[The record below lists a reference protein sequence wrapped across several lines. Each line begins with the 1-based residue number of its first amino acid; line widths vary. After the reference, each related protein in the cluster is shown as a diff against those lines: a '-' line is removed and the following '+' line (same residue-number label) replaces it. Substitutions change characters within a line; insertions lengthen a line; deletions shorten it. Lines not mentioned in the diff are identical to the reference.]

1 MGPWAHRLLMFYHV
15 LPIQNDEFPQ
25 WSHDRGRC
33 DHLLWI
39 AGDSQHHLGFR
50 RISPEFSEVDSM
62 CTWKYNPPHTF
73 AVQTTLCYP
82 GANIDVENHNF
93 NRYFIQEWVIFHSS
107 VSFPTGLLVR
117 QGAVRSG
124 SGWFPNQMCYGH
136 LWSSY
141 IKLHGYG
148 GFRLVMGVGQS
159 FKSLDQ
165 LSIET
170 GAWWLGQS
178 YMGNGMLMDIN
189 NGC

>member
-1 MGPWAHRLLMFYHV
+1 MIAHTYIHLHQNPWWLNTEHYMLAPLVAQFWATAVLVRMESNKYNGAMTGAAQKTGKLHRKSSRMRT
-15 LPIQNDEFPQ
+15 
-25 WSHDRGRC
+25 STSRC

-107 VSFPTGLLVR
+107 VRFPYR
-117 QGAVRSG
+117 
-124 SGWFPNQMCYGH
+124 F
-136 LWSSY
+136 
-141 IKLHGYG
+141 
-148 GFRLVMGVGQS
+148 VG
-159 FKSLDQ
+159 
-165 LSIET
+165 
-170 GAWWLGQS
+170 
-178 YMGNGMLMDIN
+178 
-189 NGC
+189 